1 MMNEVIKNH
10 YEENYDL
17 LVKRMARRLDSVE
30 DGEDVVQEA
39 FTRAI
44 QYYKSWAGNRFENW
58 FNVILSNTYK
68 RFISE
73 KKMGGLSKPL
83 EDSLEEIEP
92 IIVNYL
98 DSIAS
103 SELEA
108 LINKKGGRDR
118 DILMLNIFYGYSWA
132 EIAAIL
138 CISKKAIDGVVY
150 RFHLELKGVSK
161 DEKGGAV

>member
-150 RFHLELKGVSK
+150 RFNLELKGLSK

>member
-1 MMNEVIKNH
+1 MNDIIKNH
-10 YEENYDL
+10 YKENYDL

-44 QYYKSWAGNRFENW
+44 QYYKSWTGNRFENW

-68 RFISE
+68 RFVSE
-73 KKMGGLSKPL
+73 RRMGGLSKPL
-83 EDSLEEIEP
+83 DDSLEEIEP
-92 IIVNYL
+92 ITVDYL
-98 DSIAS
+98 DTIAS
-103 SELEA
+103 SELKA
-108 LINKKGGRDR
+108 LINKRGSRDK
-118 DILMLNIFYGYSWA
+118 DILMLNIFYGYSWS

-150 RFHLELKGVSK
+150 RFNLELKGLSK
-161 DEKGGAV
+161 NEEGSAV